1 MSFGFPFWG
10 DWSKPSPTNLM
21 KMKADFCTS
30 SDSNNFAYALTE
42 KGKELLESTKDEDA
56 TEKWVIEP
64 EEWITVEG
72 YKGFSKKLQLI
83 DSEWKITLCGH
94 GNYIYNEIGEP
105 NYLKDWEKDYNIK
118 PCDSGLHFCLNLKD
132 VFSYYNPVSVGVYS
146 NENYN
151 KIDYNQTVFAHV
163 TAEIKKNDLYSNDVK
178 KVARKII
185 INKIIPYEE
194 VWDAFVGDNINN
206 EKKYPYVS
214 SQIISNNTAY
224 LDKDSFV
231 ELKNSMDEHLTI
243 QETVYNNNGI
253 TSSIGC
259 NDMTELIRQFSLK
272 VLERVKKSRRNN
284 LVSLGYSETFALML
298 LELYPTKYEKAVV
311 FAEEGLSKDMRT
323 YLLFKDNK

>member
-10 DWSKPSPTNLM
+10 DWSKLSPTNLI
-21 KMKADFCTS
+21 KMKANICDSGS
-30 SDSNNFAYALTE
+30 SYSLTE
-42 KGKELLESTKDEDA
+42 KGKEYLENIDNTND
-56 TEKWVIEP
+56 VIPEEVVFEP
-64 EEWITVEG
+64 KEWITVEG
-72 YKGFSKKLQLI
+72 YKGFSNRLQLI
-83 DSEWKITLCGH
+83 DSEWKLTMCGH

-105 NYLKDWEKDYNIK
+105 NYLKDWEKDYDIK

-132 VFSYYNPVSVGVYS
+132 VFSYYNPIAVGVYS
-146 NENYN
+146 NETYN

-194 VWDAFVGDNINN
+194 IWDAFVGDNIGN
-206 EKKYPYVS
+206 EKKYPFVS
-214 SQIISNNTAY
+214 GDIVNNNLVY
-224 LDKDSFV
+224 LDRDSFI
-231 ELKNSMDEHLTI
+231 ELKTSIDEHLNN
-243 QETVYNNNGI
+243 QKDVYNNNGI
-253 TSSIGC
+253 TSSTGC
-259 NDMTELIRQFSLK
+259 NDMTELIRQFNLK
-272 VLERVKKSRRNN
+272 ILKKIKINKRNN
-284 LVSLGYSETFALML
+284 LVALGYSETFALML